1 MLNIDHPVGDGDET
15 PSSGIY
21 FTRFITFKGLR
32 IGPIVM
38 YIVLIIVRRERCVVV
53 SRVVVHVV
61 HGWIENSIYMMMGL
75 FNINVIERKNEMF
88 EFFEV
93 GFLFI

>member
-38 YIVLIIVRRERCVVV
+38 YIVLIIIRRKKKETMCCCISSGCPCSSWLDR
-53 SRVVVHVV
+53 
-61 HGWIENSIYMMMGL
+61 EFYIYDDG
-75 FNINVIERKNEMF
+75 FIQYKRDRKRK
-88 EFFEV
+88 
-93 GFLFI
+93 